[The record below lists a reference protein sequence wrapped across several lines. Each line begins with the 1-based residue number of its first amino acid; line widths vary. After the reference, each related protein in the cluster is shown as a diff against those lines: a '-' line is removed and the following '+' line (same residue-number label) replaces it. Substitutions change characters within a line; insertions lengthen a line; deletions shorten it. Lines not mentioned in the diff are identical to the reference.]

1 MVKLDKSIRKSDSM
15 EYVIILIFLLALFFI
30 FTVFLKTRYS
40 FDEKCLVLKFGLS
53 KTEIPIDQ
61 IVSIKESDKYGVA
74 DNIDYRIGAP
84 YGQPD
89 RIVIETMNKRFLVFL
104 NESHQFLQKY
114 KKASTRV

>member
-1 MVKLDKSIRKSDSM
+1 M

-53 KTEIPIDQ
+53 KTEIQIDQ

>member
-1 MVKLDKSIRKSDSM
+1 M

-40 FDEKCLVLKFGLS
+40 FDEKCLVLKFGFS

>member
-1 MVKLDKSIRKSDSM
+1 M
-15 EYVIILIFLLALFFI
+15 EYVMMLVFLLALFFI

-53 KTEIPIDQ
+53 KTKIPIDQ

-74 DNIDYRIGAP
+74 NNIDYRIGAP

-104 NESHQFLQKY
+104 NEGHQFLQKY
-114 KKASTRV
+114 KKASARI

>member
-1 MVKLDKSIRKSDSM
+1 M

-61 IVSIKESDKYGVA
+61 IVNIKESDKYGVA

-89 RIVIETMNKRFLVFL
+89 RIVIETMEKRFLVFL
-104 NESHQFLQKY
+104 NEGHQFLQKY
-114 KKASTRV
+114 KKARARI

>member
-1 MVKLDKSIRKSDSM
+1 M
-15 EYVIILIFLLALFFI
+15 EYVIMLIFLLALFFI

-40 FDEKCLVLKFGLS
+40 FGEKCLVLKFGLS

-61 IVSIKESDKYGVA
+61 IVSIKESDKYGFA

-104 NESHQFLQKY
+104 NGGHHFLQNY
-114 KKASTRV
+114 KKASARI